1 MIIAHGFFRVKS
13 RNSQENQTRMS
24 KNQELK
30 RVMLVDDAPLI
41 ANALSRVLVRR
52 GEYDVMV
59 CENGH
64 DCLRLAP
71 QFKPDVIIL
80 DVMMPEIDGF
90 ETCRR
95 LKEIPG
101 MAQVPVLFMSAAGET
116 KNKVEGLHLGAV
128 DYLTKPVQT
137 EELLARLKTHLT
149 ISQLQNSLLMA
160 RDEYK
165 SLVHMMCHDLANYL
179 GSVKGFADLT
189 TSIPMEGE
197 KGLQDMKQFMGKIQN
212 ISTRA
217 TDFLNQIRE
226 YNASKEE
233 KYEVQNVPVNLR
245 ECIEES
251 KAVFNSKL
259 DSKDLKLNCSQV
271 SSELSILADPRWFV
285 LSVLNNLISNA
296 IKFSYE
302 GSTITL
308 SAQAVEG
315 RVSLCVRDE
324 GVGISQK
331 LLEKLF
337 DPAHA
342 ISTEGTN
349 QEAGTGFGMPLVKQ
363 WVEAFGGTI
372 QVESKQKSTSPDDHG
387 TAFTMNFKKA

>member
-1 MIIAHGFFRVKS
+1 
-13 RNSQENQTRMS
+13 
-24 KNQELK
+24 
-30 RVMLVDDAPLI
+30 MLVDDAPLI

-259 DSKDLKLNCSQV
+259 YSKDLKLNCSQV